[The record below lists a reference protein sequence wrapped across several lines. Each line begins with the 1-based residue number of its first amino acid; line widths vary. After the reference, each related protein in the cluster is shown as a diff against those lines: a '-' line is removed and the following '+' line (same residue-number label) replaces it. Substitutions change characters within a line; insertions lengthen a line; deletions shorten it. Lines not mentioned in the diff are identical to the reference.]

1 MKILKIVMLVLYY
14 STLQYLPA
22 TNNRYF
28 KLVRFIRSFTIKI
41 LFDNAGKNINIERKA
56 NFGTGKGIS
65 IGDNSGI
72 GVNASIR
79 GPLIIG
85 KDVMMGPDVIIL
97 TTSHITTDTDKP
109 MRLQKGVKTKVIIGD
124 DVWIGTRS
132 ILMPGIKVGNGVI
145 IGAGSIV
152 TKDIPDYAV
161 VGGSPA
167 RIIKFRK

>member
-1 MKILKIVMLVLYY
+1 MLVLYY

>member
-1 MKILKIVMLVLYY
+1 
-14 STLQYLPA
+14 
-22 TNNRYF
+22 
-28 KLVRFIRSFTIKI
+28 
-41 LFDNAGKNINIERKA
+41 
-56 NFGTGKGIS
+56 
-65 IGDNSGI
+65 
-72 GVNASIR
+72 
-79 GPLIIG
+79 
-85 KDVMMGPDVIIL
+85 MMGPDVIIL